1 MFPTWVGLDLCS
13 TIHFLGDLRLTGMG
27 ERWKQQ

>member
-1 MFPTWVGLDLCS
+1 MFPTWVGLDLC
-13 TIHFLGDLRLTGMG
+13 TIHFLGDLRLTGKG